1 VNPSAGA
8 DGSPRSGHWTNG
20 QPERTA
26 VTMVIEVDGLTKR
39 YGAHLAVD
47 DVGFTVTEGEIFGI
61 LGVNGAGKTTTVECL
76 QGLRRPDGGH
86 MRVLGLDPRT
96 AGSQLRALVGSQ
108 LQASA
113 LPDRL
118 RVDEAVRLFGDGDR
132 RSADELLD
140 TWDLTA
146 LRRSSFASLS
156 GGQRQRLFIA
166 LALLN
171 QPRVVFFDEL
181 TQGLDPLARSDVWDA
196 IGDVRDRGTTV
207 VLVTHFMDEAEALCD
222 RVAVMR
228 GGRIVDAG
236 TPAELIARHTR
247 STTVTFT
254 PSVSFDPTTLVAL
267 PGVDRVERNGE
278 RIRVIGTHELIA
290 PVCAAV
296 LGDDHLGPPD
306 LRVHHPD
313 LEDALIALI
322 SDAGADRPF
331 QAAPDLTL
339 EGVS

>member
-1 VNPSAGA
+1 
-8 DGSPRSGHWTNG
+8 
-20 QPERTA
+20 
-26 VTMVIEVDGLTKR
+26 MVIDVQGLTKR
-39 YGAHLAVD
+39 YGARLAVD

-76 QGLRRPDGGH
+76 QGLRRPDGGR

-96 AGSQLRALVGSQ
+96 AGSQLRARVGSQ

-118 RVDEAVRLFGDGDR
+118 RVDEAVLLFGDGDR
-132 RSADELLD
+132 RSADRLLE
-140 TWDLTA
+140 TWHLA
-146 LRRSSFASLS
+146 RLRRSSFASLS

-171 QPRVVFFDEL
+171 EPQVVFFDEL
-181 TQGLDPLARSDVWDA
+181 TQGLDPLARGEVWDA
-196 IGDVRDRGTTV
+196 IRDVRERGTTV

-222 RVAVMR
+222 RVMVMR
-228 GGRIVDAG
+228 GGRVVDAG
-236 TPAELIARHTR
+236 TPADLIARHAR

-254 PSVSFDPTTLVAL
+254 PPVSFDPTTLTTL
-267 PGVDRVERNGE
+267 PGVDRVERDGE
-278 RIRVIGTHELIA
+278 QIRARGSNQLVA

-296 LGDDHLGPPD
+296 LSDDHTGPPD

-322 SDAGADRPF
+322 DDTTTEHPSEASATRAREGA
-331 QAAPDLTL
+331 
-339 EGVS
+339 S

>member
-1 VNPSAGA
+1 MA
-8 DGSPRSGHWTNG
+8 
-20 QPERTA
+20 
-26 VTMVIEVDGLTKR
+26 MVIEVQGLTKR
-39 YGAHLAVD
+39 YGTHLAVD
-47 DVGFTVTEGEIFGI
+47 DVGFAVSEGEIFGI

-76 QGLRRPDGGH
+76 QGLRRPDSGH

-96 AGSQLRALVGSQ
+96 SRSKLRALVGSQ

-118 RVDEAVRLFGDGDR
+118 RVDEAVLLFGDGDR
-132 RSADELLD
+132 ASADRLLQ
-140 TWDLTA
+140 TWSLTA
-146 LRRSSFASLS
+146 LGRKSFASLS

-181 TQGLDPLARSDVWDA
+181 TQGLDPLARGEVWEA
-196 IGDVRDRGTTV
+196 IRDVRDRGTTV

-228 GGRIVDAG
+228 GGRVVDTG
-236 TPAELIARHTR
+236 TPADLIARHVR
-247 STTVTFT
+247 ATTVTFT
-254 PSVSFDPTTLVAL
+254 PPVSFDPATLPSL
-267 PGVDRVERNGE
+267 PGVDTVERHGE
-278 RIRVIGTHELIA
+278 QIRVIGSNQLIA
-290 PVCAAV
+290 PVCASV
-296 LGDDHLGPPD
+296 LDDDRFGPPD

-322 SDAGADRPF
+322 SDPDADRRSEASAGP
-331 QAAPDLTL
+331 TL
-339 EGVS
+339 KGVS

>member
-1 VNPSAGA
+1 M
-8 DGSPRSGHWTNG
+8 
-20 QPERTA
+20 
-26 VTMVIEVDGLTKR
+26 TMVIEVEGLTKR

-47 DVGFTVTEGEIFGI
+47 DVGFSVTEGETFGI

-76 QGLRRPDGGH
+76 QGLRRPDRGR

-96 AGSQLRALVGSQ
+96 DRSQLRSLVGSQ

-118 RVDEAVRLFGDGDR
+118 RVEEAVLLFGDGDR
-132 RSADELLD
+132 RSADRLLEM
-140 TWDLTA
+140 WNLAA

-171 QPRVVFFDEL
+171 GPRVVFFDEL
-181 TQGLDPLARSDVWDA
+181 TQGLDPLARGEVWGA
-196 IGDVRDRGTTV
+196 IREVRDRGTTV

-236 TPAELIARHTR
+236 TPADLIARHAR
-247 STTVTFT
+247 ATTVTFT
-254 PSVSFDPTTLVAL
+254 PPVSFDPATLAAL
-267 PGVDRVERNGE
+267 PGVDQVERDGE
-278 RIRVIGTHELIA
+278 RIRVIGTNQLIA
-290 PVCAAV
+290 PVCASV

-313 LEDALIALI
+313 LEDALIALV
-322 SDAGADRPF
+322 SDPDADRRSDPVTGR
-331 QAAPDLTL
+331 TL

>member
-1 VNPSAGA
+1 M
-8 DGSPRSGHWTNG
+8 T
-20 QPERTA
+20 T
-26 VTMVIEVDGLTKR
+26 VIDVRGLMKR

-86 MRVLGLDPRT
+86 MRVLGLDPLT
-96 AGSQLRALVGSQ
+96 ARSRLRALVGSQ

-132 RSADELLD
+132 QSAETLLD
-140 TWDLTA
+140 TWDLTR

-171 QPRVVFFDEL
+171 EPRVVFFDEL
-181 TQGLDPLARSDVWDA
+181 TQGLDPLARGDVWQA
-196 IGDVRDRGTTV
+196 IGEVRDRGTTV

-228 GGRIVDAG
+228 GGRIVDTG

-247 STTVTFT
+247 TTTVTFT
-254 PSVSFDPTTLVAL
+254 PPVSFDPTVLAAL
-267 PGVDRVERNGE
+267 PGVDVVQRDGE
-278 RIRVIGTHELIA
+278 RIRVIGTNQLIA

-322 SDAGADRPF
+322 TDSTTADGHSDAADVRS
-331 QAAPDLTL
+331 L

>member
-1 VNPSAGA
+1 MTP
-8 DGSPRSGHWTNG
+8 
-20 QPERTA
+20 
-26 VTMVIEVDGLTKR
+26 VIEVEGLTKR
-39 YGAHLAVD
+39 YGEYLAVD
-47 DVGFTVTEGEIFGI
+47 DVGFTVAEGEIFGV
-61 LGVNGAGKTTTVECL
+61 LGINGAGKTTTVECL
-76 QGLRRPDGGH
+76 QGLRRPDSGR
-86 MRVLGLDPRT
+86 MRVLGLDPQSDR
-96 AGSQLRALVGSQ
+96 ARLRMLVGSQ

-132 RSADELLD
+132 GSADCLLH
-140 TWDLTA
+140 TWSLTA

-171 QPRVVFFDEL
+171 EPRVVFFDEL
-181 TQGLDPLARSDVWDA
+181 TQGLDPLARGDVWAA
-196 IGDVRDRGTTV
+196 IRDVRERGTTV

-228 GGRIVDAG
+228 GGRVIDSG
-236 TPAELIARHTR
+236 TPADLIARHTR

-254 PSVSFDPTTLVAL
+254 PPTSFDPGVLAAR
-267 PGVDRVERNGE
+267 PGVDRIERHGK
-278 RIRVIGTHELIA
+278 RVRVIGANQLIA

-296 LGDDHLGPPD
+296 LGDDGLGPAD

-322 SDAGADRPF
+322 TDNDVDRRREP
-331 QAAPDLTL
+331 APGRTVQ
-339 EGVS
+339 GVS

>member
-1 VNPSAGA
+1 MSL
-8 DGSPRSGHWTNG
+8 
-20 QPERTA
+20 
-26 VTMVIEVDGLTKR
+26 VIEVEGLKKR

-47 DVGFTVTEGEIFGI
+47 DVGFTVSEGEIFGI

-76 QGLRRPDGGH
+76 QALRRPDRGR
-86 MRVLGLDPRT
+86 MRVLGLDPRS

-108 LQASA
+108 LQSSA

-118 RVDEAVRLFGDGDR
+118 RVEEAVLLFGDGDR
-132 RSADELLD
+132 HWADRLLD
-140 TWDLTA
+140 TWRLA
-146 LRRSSFASLS
+146 GLRRSSFASLS

-171 QPRVVFFDEL
+171 SPRVVFFDEL
-181 TQGLDPLARSDVWDA
+181 TQGLDPLARSDVWRA
-196 IGDVRDRGTTV
+196 IREVRERGTTV

-228 GGRIVDAG
+228 AGRVVDAG
-236 TPAELIARHTR
+236 TPAELITRHARA
-247 STTVTFT
+247 TTVTFT
-254 PSVSFDPTTLVAL
+254 PPVSFDPATLAAL
-267 PGVDRVERNGE
+267 PGIDRVERHGE
-278 RIRVIGTHELIA
+278 RIRVIGTSQLIA

-296 LGDDHLGPPD
+296 LGDDQLGPPD

-313 LEDALIALI
+313 LEDALIALVSDPTDRR
-322 SDAGADRPF
+322 SDAATGHA
-331 QAAPDLTL
+331 L

>member
-1 VNPSAGA
+1 M
-8 DGSPRSGHWTNG
+8 
-20 QPERTA
+20 
-26 VTMVIEVDGLTKR
+26 TMVIEVEGLTKR
-39 YGAHLAVD
+39 YGAHVAVD
-47 DVGFTVTEGEIFGI
+47 DVGFSVTEGEIFGI

-76 QGLRRPDGGH
+76 QGLRRPDRGR

-96 AGSQLRALVGSQ
+96 DRSQLRSLVGSQ

-118 RVDEAVRLFGDGDR
+118 RVEEAVLLFGDGDR
-132 RSADELLD
+132 RSADRLLE
-140 TWDLTA
+140 TWNLAA

-171 QPRVVFFDEL
+171 GPRVVFFDEL
-181 TQGLDPLARSDVWDA
+181 TQGLDPLARGEVWGA
-196 IGDVRDRGTTV
+196 IREVRDRGTTV

-228 GGRIVDAG
+228 GGRVVDGG
-236 TPAELIARHTR
+236 TPADLIARHAR
-247 STTVTFT
+247 ATTVTFT
-254 PSVSFDPTTLVAL
+254 PPVSFDPATLAAL
-267 PGVDRVERNGE
+267 PGVDQIERDGE
-278 RIRVIGTHELIA
+278 RIRVIGTNQLIA
-290 PVCAAV
+290 PVCASV

-313 LEDALIALI
+313 LEDALIALV
-322 SDAGADRPF
+322 SDPDADHRSDPVTGH
-331 QAAPDLTL
+331 TL

>member
-1 VNPSAGA
+1 M
-8 DGSPRSGHWTNG
+8 T
-20 QPERTA
+20 T
-26 VTMVIEVDGLTKR
+26 VIEVQGLTKR

-61 LGVNGAGKTTTVECL
+61 LGVNGAGKTTIVECL
-76 QGLRRPDGGH
+76 QGLRRPDRGR

-96 AGSQLRALVGSQ
+96 DRSQLRARVGSQ

-118 RVDEAVRLFGDGDR
+118 RVDEAVLLFGDGDR
-132 RSADELLD
+132 RSADRLLE
-140 TWDLTA
+140 TWNLAA

-171 QPRVVFFDEL
+171 GPWVVFFDEL
-181 TQGLDPLARSDVWDA
+181 TQGLDPLARGDVWSA
-196 IGDVRDRGTTV
+196 IRDVRDQGTTV

-222 RVAVMR
+222 KVAVMR
-228 GGRIVDAG
+228 AGRIVDAG
-236 TPAELIARHTR
+236 TPAELITRHAHAT
-247 STTVTFT
+247 SPTFT
-254 PSVSFDPTTLVAL
+254 PPVWLDPAILTAL
-267 PGVDRVERNGE
+267 PGVDGVERHGE
-278 RIRVIGTHELIA
+278 QIQVIGTNQLIA
-290 PVCAAV
+290 PVCASV

-306 LRVHHPD
+306 LHVHHPD

-322 SDAGADRPF
+322 SDANADGPVDAVTGR
-331 QAAPDLTL
+331 TL
-339 EGVS
+339 DGVS

>member
-1 VNPSAGA
+1 
-8 DGSPRSGHWTNG
+8 
-20 QPERTA
+20 
-26 VTMVIEVDGLTKR
+26 VTTVIEVQGLAKR
-39 YGAHLAVD
+39 YGAHLVVD
-47 DVGFTVTEGEIFGI
+47 DVGFTVSEGEIFGI

-86 MRVLGLDPRT
+86 MRVLDVDPLS
-96 AGSQLRALVGSQ
+96 AGSDLRALVGSQ

-132 RSADELLD
+132 RRADRLLD
-140 TWDLTA
+140 TWGLSG
-146 LRRSSFASLS
+146 LRRKSFASLS

-171 QPRVVFFDEL
+171 DPRVVFFDEL
-181 TQGLDPLARSDVWDA
+181 TQGLDPLARRDVWGA
-196 IGDVRDRGTTV
+196 IGEVRDRGTTV

-228 GGRIVDAG
+228 GGRIVDTG
-236 TPAELIARHTR
+236 TPAELIARHAR

-254 PSVSFDPTTLVAL
+254 PPVSFDPTAVAAL
-267 PGVDRVERNGE
+267 PGVDRVERHGE
-278 RIRVIGTHELIA
+278 RIRVSGTNQLIA

-296 LGDDHLGPPD
+296 LGDDGLGPAD

-322 SDAGADRPF
+322 SDTSIPDGPAGAAVGRTM
-331 QAAPDLTL
+331 Q
-339 EGVS
+339 GVS

>member
-1 VNPSAGA
+1 
-8 DGSPRSGHWTNG
+8 
-20 QPERTA
+20 
-26 VTMVIEVDGLTKR
+26 MVIEVQGLTKR

-47 DVGFTVTEGEIFGI
+47 DVGFTVTEGETFGI

-76 QGLRRPDGGH
+76 QGLRRPDRGQ

-118 RVDEAVRLFGDGDR
+118 RVEEAVLLFGDGDR
-132 RSADELLD
+132 RSADRLLD
-140 TWDLTA
+140 TWNLAA

-171 QPRVVFFDEL
+171 RPRVVFFDEL
-181 TQGLDPLARSDVWDA
+181 TQGLDPLARGEVWDA
-196 IGDVRDRGTTV
+196 IREVRDQGTTV

-236 TPAELIARHTR
+236 TPADLIARHAR
-247 STTVTFT
+247 ATTVTFT
-254 PSVSFDPTTLVAL
+254 PPVSFDPATLPAL
-267 PGVDRVERNGE
+267 PGVDRVERHGE
-278 RIRVIGTHELIA
+278 RIRVVGSNQLIA
-290 PVCAAV
+290 PVCASV

-313 LEDALIALI
+313 LEDALIALVTE
-322 SDAGADRPF
+322 ATADRRSGS
-331 QAAPDLTL
+331 AADNDP
-339 EGVS
+339 EGLP

>member
-1 VNPSAGA
+1 MAI
-8 DGSPRSGHWTNG
+8 
-20 QPERTA
+20 
-26 VTMVIEVDGLTKR
+26 VIEVEGLMKR
-39 YGAHLAVD
+39 YGTRQAVD

-76 QGLRRPDGGH
+76 QGLRRPDGGR

-96 AGSQLRALVGSQ
+96 AGSQLRAQVGSQ

-118 RVDEAVRLFGDGDR
+118 RVEEAVLLFGDGDR
-132 RSADELLD
+132 HSADRLLE
-140 TWDLTA
+140 TWNLVG

-171 QPRVVFFDEL
+171 APRVVFFDEL
-181 TQGLDPLARSDVWDA
+181 TQGLDPLARSDVWRA
-196 IGDVRDRGTTV
+196 IREVRDRGTTV

-228 GGRIVDAG
+228 AGRVVDAG
-236 TPAELIARHTR
+236 TPAELIARHAR
-247 STTVTFT
+247 ATTVTFT
-254 PSVSFDPTTLVAL
+254 PPVSFDPATLAAL
-267 PGVDRVERNGE
+267 PGVDRVERQGE
-278 RIRVIGTHELIA
+278 RIRVIGTNQLIA

-296 LGDDHLGPPD
+296 LSDDQLGPPD

-313 LEDALIALI
+313 LEDALIALV
-322 SDAGADRPF
+322 SDPDTDAALVPPADR
-331 QAAPDLTL
+331 TL
-339 EGVS
+339 EGAS

>member
-1 VNPSAGA
+1 M
-8 DGSPRSGHWTNG
+8 T
-20 QPERTA
+20 T
-26 VTMVIEVDGLTKR
+26 VIEVEGLTKR
-39 YGAHLAVD
+39 YGAHLVVD
-47 DVGFTVTEGEIFGI
+47 DVGFAVSEGEIFGI

-76 QGLRRPDGGH
+76 QGLRRPDRGQ
-86 MRVLGLDPRT
+86 MRLLGLDPR
-96 AGSQLRALVGSQ
+96 AARSQLRLLVGSQ

-118 RVDEAVRLFGDGDR
+118 RVDEAIRLFGDGGR
-132 RSADELLD
+132 RSADRLLE
-140 TWDLTA
+140 TWSLAA

-171 QPRVVFFDEL
+171 EPVVVFFDEL
-181 TQGLDPLARSDVWDA
+181 TQGLDPLARGDVWNA
-196 IGDVRDRGTTV
+196 IREVRERGTTV

-228 GGRIVDAG
+228 SGRIVDIG
-236 TPAELIARHTR
+236 TPADLIDRHAR
-247 STTVTFT
+247 STAVTFT
-254 PSVSFDPTTLVAL
+254 PSGSFDPVAVAAL
-267 PGVDRVERNGE
+267 PGVDEIE
-278 RIRVIGTHELIA
+278 RIGEQIRVTGTQQLIA

-296 LGDDHLGPPD
+296 LGVDGMGPRD

-322 SDAGADRPF
+322 TTDHAGSPIADATVGRVA
-331 QAAPDLTL
+331 
-339 EGVS
+339 

>member
-1 VNPSAGA
+1 M
-8 DGSPRSGHWTNG
+8 
-20 QPERTA
+20 
-26 VTMVIEVDGLTKR
+26 TMVIEVEGLTKR

-47 DVGFTVTEGEIFGI
+47 DVGFSVTEGEIFGI

-76 QGLRRPDGGH
+76 QGLRRPDRGR
-86 MRVLGLDPRT
+86 MRVLALDPRT
-96 AGSQLRALVGSQ
+96 DRSQLRSLVGSQ

-118 RVDEAVRLFGDGDR
+118 RVEEAVLLFGDGDR
-132 RSADELLD
+132 RSADRLLE
-140 TWDLTA
+140 TWNLAA

-171 QPRVVFFDEL
+171 GPRVVFFDEL
-181 TQGLDPLARSDVWDA
+181 TQGLDPLARGEVWGA
-196 IGDVRDRGTTV
+196 IREVRDRGTTV

-228 GGRIVDAG
+228 GGRVVDAG
-236 TPAELIARHTR
+236 TPADLIARHAR
-247 STTVTFT
+247 ATTVTFT
-254 PSVSFDPTTLVAL
+254 PPVSFDPATLAAL
-267 PGVDRVERNGE
+267 PGVDQVERDGE
-278 RIRVIGTHELIA
+278 RIRVIGTNQLIA
-290 PVCAAV
+290 PVCASV

-313 LEDALIALI
+313 LEDALIAI
-322 SDAGADRPF
+322 VSDPDADRRSDPVTGR
-331 QAAPDLTL
+331 PL

>member
-1 VNPSAGA
+1 M
-8 DGSPRSGHWTNG
+8 
-20 QPERTA
+20 
-26 VTMVIEVDGLTKR
+26 TMVIEVEGLTKR

-47 DVGFTVTEGEIFGI
+47 DVGFSVTEGEIFGI

-76 QGLRRPDGGH
+76 QGLRRPDRGR

-96 AGSQLRALVGSQ
+96 DRSQLRSLVGSQ

-118 RVDEAVRLFGDGDR
+118 RVEEAVLLFGDGDR
-132 RSADELLD
+132 RSADRLLE
-140 TWDLTA
+140 TWNLAA

-171 QPRVVFFDEL
+171 GPRVVFFDEL
-181 TQGLDPLARSDVWDA
+181 TQGLDPLARGEVWGA
-196 IGDVRDRGTTV
+196 IREVRDRGTTV

-228 GGRIVDAG
+228 GGRVVDAG
-236 TPAELIARHTR
+236 TPADLIARHAR
-247 STTVTFT
+247 ATTVTFT
-254 PSVSFDPTTLVAL
+254 PPVSFDPATLAAL
-267 PGVDRVERNGE
+267 PGVDQMERDGE
-278 RIRVIGTHELIA
+278 RIRVIGTNQLIA

-313 LEDALIALI
+313 LEDALIALV
-322 SDAGADRPF
+322 SDPDADRRSDPVTGR
-331 QAAPDLTL
+331 TL

>member
-1 VNPSAGA
+1 M
-8 DGSPRSGHWTNG
+8 
-20 QPERTA
+20 
-26 VTMVIEVDGLTKR
+26 TMVIEVEGLTKR

-47 DVGFTVTEGEIFGI
+47 DVGFTVTEGETFGI

-76 QGLRRPDGGH
+76 QGLRRPDRGR

-96 AGSQLRALVGSQ
+96 AGTQLRALVGSQ

-118 RVDEAVRLFGDGDR
+118 RVEEAVLLFGDGDR
-132 RSADELLD
+132 RSADGLLE
-140 TWDLTA
+140 TWNLAA

-171 QPRVVFFDEL
+171 RPQVVFFDEL
-181 TQGLDPLARSDVWDA
+181 TQGLDPLARGEVWDA
-196 IGDVRDRGTTV
+196 IREVRDRGTTV

-236 TPAELIARHTR
+236 TPADLIARHAR
-247 STTVTFT
+247 ATTVTFT
-254 PSVSFDPTTLVAL
+254 PPVSFDPATLAAL
-267 PGVDRVERNGE
+267 PGVDRVERHGE
-278 RIRVIGTHELIA
+278 RIRVVGSNQLIA
-290 PVCAAV
+290 PVCASV

-313 LEDALIALI
+313 LEDALIALV
-322 SDAGADRPF
+322 SDVTADRRSG
-331 QAAPDLTL
+331 AAADRDP
-339 EGVS
+339 EGVP

>member
-1 VNPSAGA
+1 M
-8 DGSPRSGHWTNG
+8 T
-20 QPERTA
+20 
-26 VTMVIEVDGLTKR
+26 VTMVIEVEGLTKR

-47 DVGFTVTEGEIFGI
+47 DVGFSVTEGEIFGI

-76 QGLRRPDGGH
+76 QGLRRPDRGR

-96 AGSQLRALVGSQ
+96 DRSQLRNLVGSQ

-118 RVDEAVRLFGDGDR
+118 RVEEAVLLFGDGDR
-132 RSADELLD
+132 SSADRLLE
-140 TWDLTA
+140 TWNLAA

-171 QPRVVFFDEL
+171 GPRVVFFDEL
-181 TQGLDPLARSDVWDA
+181 TQGLDPLARGEVWAA
-196 IGDVRDRGTTV
+196 IREVRERGSTV

-222 RVAVMR
+222 RVAVLR
-228 GGRIVDAG
+228 GGRVVDAG
-236 TPAELIARHTR
+236 TPAELIARHAR
-247 STTVTFT
+247 ATTVTFT
-254 PSVSFDPTTLVAL
+254 PPVSFDPATLAAL
-267 PGVDRVERNGE
+267 PGVDQVERDGE
-278 RIRVIGTHELIA
+278 RIRVRGTNQLIA

-313 LEDALIALI
+313 LEDALIALV
-322 SDAGADRPF
+322 SDPDTDRW
-331 QAAPDLTL
+331 PDPVTGRTP

>member
-1 VNPSAGA
+1 
-8 DGSPRSGHWTNG
+8 
-20 QPERTA
+20 
-26 VTMVIEVDGLTKR
+26 VTMVIEVEGLSKA
-39 YGAHLAVD
+39 YGARLAVD

-76 QGLRRPDGGH
+76 QGLRRPDRGV

-96 AGSQLRALVGSQ
+96 ARSQLRALVGSQ
-108 LQASA
+108 LQGSA

-118 RVDEAVRLFGDGDR
+118 RVNEAVRLFGDGDR
-132 RSADELLD
+132 GSAQRLLD
-140 TWDLTA
+140 TWNLA
-146 LRRSSFASLS
+146 KLERSSFASLS

-171 QPRVVFFDEL
+171 QPQVVFFDEL
-181 TQGLDPLARSDVWDA
+181 TQGLDPLARGEVWDA
-196 IGDVRDRGTTV
+196 IRDVRARGTTV

-222 RVAVMR
+222 RVAIMR

-236 TPAELIARHTR
+236 TPAELITWHAR

-254 PSVSFDPTTLVAL
+254 PPVSFDPAALAAL
-267 PGVDRVERNGE
+267 PGVDRVERHGE
-278 RIRVIGTHELIA
+278 QIRVVGTNQLVA
-290 PVCAAV
+290 PVCASV
-296 LGDDHLGPPD
+296 LGVDQLGPPD

-322 SDAGADRPF
+322 SDTGADHEAAGAAVPI
-331 QAAPDLTL
+331 P

>member
-1 VNPSAGA
+1 MTRVL
-8 DGSPRSGHWTNG
+8 
-20 QPERTA
+20 
-26 VTMVIEVDGLTKR
+26 EVRGLTKR
-39 YGAHLAVD
+39 YGSHVAVD
-47 DVGFTVTEGEIFGI
+47 DVGFTVDEGEIFGV

-76 QGLRRPDGGH
+76 QGLRRPDSGD

-96 AGSQLRALVGSQ
+96 AGSRLRTLVGSQ

-118 RVDEAVRLFGDGDR
+118 RVEEALRLFGDGDR
-132 RSADELLD
+132 ASAEQLLQA
-140 TWDLTA
+140 WDLSGT
-146 LRRSSFASLS
+146 RRSSFASLS

-171 QPRVVFFDEL
+171 RPRLVFLDEL
-181 TQGLDPLARSDVWDA
+181 TQGLDPLARGDVWRA
-196 IGDVRDRGTTV
+196 IGDIRDRGTTV

-228 GGRIVDAG
+228 AGHIVDMG
-236 TPAELIARHTR
+236 TPAELISRHAR
-247 STTVTFT
+247 ST
-254 PSVSFDPTTLVAL
+254 SVSFTAPACFDPATVTAL
-267 PGVDRVERNGE
+267 PGVEQVERRGDE
-278 RIRVIGTHELIA
+278 IRVVGTNQLIA

-296 LGDDHLGPPD
+296 LGDGAVGPPD

-322 SDAGADRPF
+322 TDAAAGPRDTPADRV
-331 QAAPDLTL
+331 L
-339 EGVS
+339 EVTP

>member
-1 VNPSAGA
+1 MS
-8 DGSPRSGHWTNG
+8 
-20 QPERTA
+20 
-26 VTMVIEVDGLTKR
+26 MVIEVEGLTKR

-76 QGLRRPDGGH
+76 QGLRRPDRGR

-118 RVDEAVRLFGDGDR
+118 RVDEAVLLFGDGDR
-132 RSADELLD
+132 YSADRILE
-140 TWDLTA
+140 TWNLAA

-171 QPRVVFFDEL
+171 GPRVVFFDEL
-181 TQGLDPLARSDVWDA
+181 TQGLDPLARGEVWGA
-196 IGDVRDRGTTV
+196 VREVRDRGATV

-228 GGRIVDAG
+228 AGSVVDAG
-236 TPAELIARHTR
+236 TPAELIARHAR

-254 PSVSFDPTTLVAL
+254 PPAWFDPATLAAL
-267 PGVDRVERNGE
+267 PGVDGVERHGE
-278 RIRVIGTHELIA
+278 RIRVSGTNRLIA

-322 SDAGADRPF
+322 SDTGADRGVHEV
-331 QAAPDLTL
+331 ADRSL

>member
-1 VNPSAGA
+1 M
-8 DGSPRSGHWTNG
+8 
-20 QPERTA
+20 
-26 VTMVIEVDGLTKR
+26 TMVIEVEGLTKR

-47 DVGFTVTEGEIFGI
+47 DVGFSVTEGEVFGV

-76 QGLRRPDGGH
+76 QGLRRPDRGR

-96 AGSQLRALVGSQ
+96 ARSQLRSLVGSQ

-118 RVDEAVRLFGDGDR
+118 RVEEAIRLFGDGDR
-132 RSADELLD
+132 RSADRLLE
-140 TWDLTA
+140 TWNLAA
-146 LRRSSFASLS
+146 LGRSSFASLS

-171 QPRVVFFDEL
+171 EPRVVFFDEL
-181 TQGLDPLARSDVWDA
+181 TQGLDPLARSDVWGA
-196 IGDVRDRGTTV
+196 IRDVRDRGTTV

-236 TPAELIARHTR
+236 TPAELIDRHARA
-247 STTVTFT
+247 TTVTFT
-254 PSVSFDPTTLVAL
+254 PPVSFDPASVAAL
-267 PGVDRVERNGE
+267 PGVDRVQRHGE
-278 RIRVIGTHELIA
+278 QIQVIGSNQLIA

-296 LGDDHLGPPD
+296 LGDDHLGPAD

-313 LEDALIALI
+313 LEDALIALV
-322 SDAGADRPF
+322 SD
-331 QAAPDLTL
+331 PDTDPRIPDPATGHTL
-339 EGVS
+339 QGVS

>member
-1 VNPSAGA
+1 M
-8 DGSPRSGHWTNG
+8 
-20 QPERTA
+20 
-26 VTMVIEVDGLTKR
+26 TMVIEVEGLTKR

-47 DVGFTVTEGEIFGI
+47 DVGFSVTEGEIFGI

-76 QGLRRPDGGH
+76 QGLRRPDRGR

-96 AGSQLRALVGSQ
+96 DRSQLRSLVGSQ

-118 RVDEAVRLFGDGDR
+118 RVEEAVLLFGDGDR
-132 RSADELLD
+132 RSADRLLE
-140 TWDLTA
+140 TWNLAA

-171 QPRVVFFDEL
+171 GPRVVFFDEL
-181 TQGLDPLARSDVWDA
+181 TQGLDPLARGEVWGA
-196 IGDVRDRGTTV
+196 IREVRDRGTTV

-228 GGRIVDAG
+228 GGRVVDAG
-236 TPAELIARHTR
+236 TPADLIARHAR
-247 STTVTFT
+247 ATTVTFT
-254 PSVSFDPTTLVAL
+254 PPVSFDPATLAAL
-267 PGVDRVERNGE
+267 PGVDQIERDGE
-278 RIRVIGTHELIA
+278 RIRVIGTNQLIA
-290 PVCAAV
+290 PVCASV

-313 LEDALIALI
+313 LEDALIALV
-322 SDAGADRPF
+322 SDPDADHRSDPVTGH
-331 QAAPDLTL
+331 TL

>member
-1 VNPSAGA
+1 M
-8 DGSPRSGHWTNG
+8 T
-20 QPERTA
+20 
-26 VTMVIEVDGLTKR
+26 VIEVDGLTKR
-39 YGAHLAVD
+39 YGLQLAVD
-47 DVGFTVTEGEIFGI
+47 DVAFSVTEGEIFGI

-76 QGLRRPDGGH
+76 QGLRRPDRGH

-96 AGSQLRALVGSQ
+96 ARSQLRARVGSQ

-118 RVDEAVRLFGDGDR
+118 RVDEAVLLFGDGDR
-132 RSADELLD
+132 GSADRLLE
-140 TWDLTA
+140 TWNLAA
-146 LRRSSFASLS
+146 LRRKNFAALS
-156 GGQRQRLFIA
+156 GGERQRLFIA

-171 QPRVVFFDEL
+171 RPRVVFFDEL
-181 TQGLDPLARSDVWDA
+181 TQGLDPLARGEVWDA
-196 IGDVRDRGTTV
+196 IRDVRDRGTTV

-228 GGRIVDAG
+228 RGRIVDAG
-236 TPAELIARHTR
+236 TPAELIARHAR

-254 PSVSFDPTTLVAL
+254 PPVSFDPAVLGAL
-267 PGVDRVERNGE
+267 PGVDRVERHDE
-278 RIRVIGTHELIA
+278 RIRVIGTDQLIA

-296 LGDDHLGPPD
+296 LGDDHRGPRD

-313 LEDALIALI
+313 LEDAVVSLITDPEAHAR
-322 SDAGADRPF
+322 SRRS
-331 QAAPDLTL
+331 PDVAL

>member
-1 VNPSAGA
+1 M
-8 DGSPRSGHWTNG
+8 TI
-20 QPERTA
+20 
-26 VTMVIEVDGLTKR
+26 VIEVEGLSKS
-39 YGAHLAVD
+39 YGARLAVD

-76 QGLRRPDGGH
+76 QGLRRPDRGV

-96 AGSQLRALVGSQ
+96 ARSQLRALVGSQ

-118 RVDEAVRLFGDGDR
+118 RVNEAVRLFGDGDR
-132 RSADELLD
+132 GSAQRLLD
-140 TWDLTA
+140 TWNLA
-146 LRRSSFASLS
+146 KLERSSFASLS

-171 QPRVVFFDEL
+171 QPKVVFFDEL
-181 TQGLDPLARSDVWDA
+181 TQGLDPLARSEVWDA
-196 IGDVRDRGTTV
+196 IRDVRARGTTV

-236 TPAELIARHTR
+236 TPADLITRHAR

-254 PSVSFDPTTLVAL
+254 PPVSFDPAALAAL
-267 PGVDRVERNGE
+267 PGVDRVERHGE
-278 RIRVIGTHELIA
+278 QIRVVGTNQMIA
-290 PVCAAV
+290 PVCASV
-296 LGDDHLGPPD
+296 LGDDQLGPPD

-322 SDAGADRPF
+322 SDTGADHEADGV
-331 QAAPDLTL
+331 AAPIP

>member
-1 VNPSAGA
+1 V
-8 DGSPRSGHWTNG
+8 
-20 QPERTA
+20 Q
-26 VTMVIEVDGLTKR
+26 GLIKR

-76 QGLRRPDGGH
+76 QGLRRPDGGR
-86 MRVLGLDPRT
+86 MRVLGVDPLT
-96 AGSQLRALVGSQ
+96 AGSRLRALVGSQ

-132 RSADELLD
+132 GSADRLLD
-140 TWDLTA
+140 TWNLA
-146 LRRSSFASLS
+146 GLRRSSFASLS

-171 QPRVVFFDEL
+171 QPQVVFFDEL
-181 TQGLDPLARSDVWDA
+181 TQGLDPLARGDVWDA
-196 IGDVRDRGTTV
+196 IGDVRDQGTTV

-228 GGRIVDAG
+228 GGRIIDTG

-247 STTVTFT
+247 TTTVTFT
-254 PSVSFDPTTLVAL
+254 PPVSLDPTALAAL
-267 PGVDRVERNGE
+267 PGVDAVQRDGD
-278 RIRVIGTHELIA
+278 RIRVLGTSQLIA

-322 SDAGADRPF
+322 RDPDADGASDPAPGRPL
-331 QAAPDLTL
+331 Q
-339 EGVS
+339 GVR

>member
-1 VNPSAGA
+1 MS
-8 DGSPRSGHWTNG
+8 
-20 QPERTA
+20 
-26 VTMVIEVDGLTKR
+26 MVIEVQALTKR
-39 YGAHLAVD
+39 YGARLAVD
-47 DVGFTVTEGEIFGI
+47 DVGFSVSEGEIFGI

-76 QGLRRPDGGH
+76 QGLRRPDRGH

-96 AGSQLRALVGSQ
+96 ARSQLRTLVGSQ

-132 RSADELLD
+132 GSARRLLD
-140 TWDLTA
+140 TWDLAA
-146 LRRSSFASLS
+146 LGRSSFASLS

-171 QPRVVFFDEL
+171 EPRVVFFDEL
-181 TQGLDPLARSDVWDA
+181 TQGLDPLARGEVWDA

-228 GGRIVDAG
+228 AGRIVDAG
-236 TPAELIARHTR
+236 TPADLIARHAR
-247 STTVTFT
+247 STSVTFT
-254 PSVSFDPTTLVAL
+254 PPVSFDHTALASL
-267 PGVDRVERNGE
+267 PGVDRVERHGE
-278 RIRVIGTHELIA
+278 RIRVTGTNQLIA

-296 LGDDHLGPPD
+296 LGDDQLGPPD

-322 SDAGADRPF
+322 SDTGTERRSHPAAGRTP
-331 QAAPDLTL
+331 

>member
-1 VNPSAGA
+1 
-8 DGSPRSGHWTNG
+8 
-20 QPERTA
+20 
-26 VTMVIEVDGLTKR
+26 VTIVIEVQGLTKR

-76 QGLRRPDGGH
+76 QGLRRPDGGR
-86 MRVLGLDPRT
+86 MRVLGVDPRT

-108 LQASA
+108 LQDSA

-118 RVDEAVRLFGDGDR
+118 RVEEAVLLFGDGDR
-132 RSADELLD
+132 RSADRLLE
-140 TWDLTA
+140 TWNLTG

-171 QPRVVFFDEL
+171 APRVVFFDEL
-181 TQGLDPLARSDVWDA
+181 TQGLDPLARSEVWRA
-196 IGDVRDRGTTV
+196 IREVRDRGTTV

-228 GGRIVDAG
+228 GGRVVDAG
-236 TPAELIARHTR
+236 TPAELIARHAR
-247 STTVTFT
+247 VTTVTFT
-254 PSVSFDPTTLVAL
+254 PPVSFDPATLAAL
-267 PGVDRVERNGE
+267 PGVDRVERHGE
-278 RIRVIGTHELIA
+278 RIRVIGTNQLIA
-290 PVCAAV
+290 PVCASV

-313 LEDALIALI
+313 LEDALIALV
-322 SDAGADRPF
+322 SDPDTDRP
-331 QAAPDLTL
+331 PDPGSGRTL

>member
-1 VNPSAGA
+1 MA
-8 DGSPRSGHWTNG
+8 
-20 QPERTA
+20 
-26 VTMVIEVDGLTKR
+26 MVIEVQGLTKR

-47 DVGFTVTEGEIFGI
+47 DVGFTVTEGETFGI

-76 QGLRRPDGGH
+76 QGLRRPDRGQ

-118 RVDEAVRLFGDGDR
+118 RVEEAVLLFGDGDR
-132 RSADELLD
+132 RSADRLLD
-140 TWDLTA
+140 TWNLAA

-171 QPRVVFFDEL
+171 RPRVVFFDEL
-181 TQGLDPLARSDVWDA
+181 TQGLDPLARGEVWDA
-196 IGDVRDRGTTV
+196 IREVRDRGTTV

-228 GGRIVDAG
+228 AGRVVDAG
-236 TPAELIARHTR
+236 TPADLIARHAR
-247 STTVTFT
+247 ATTVTFT
-254 PSVSFDPTTLVAL
+254 PPVSFDPATLPAL
-267 PGVDRVERNGE
+267 PGVDRVERHGE
-278 RIRVIGTHELIA
+278 RIRVVGSNQLIA
-290 PVCAAV
+290 PVCASV

-313 LEDALIALI
+313 LEDALIALV
-322 SDAGADRPF
+322 SDPDADHRSGGAAHRDP
-331 QAAPDLTL
+331 
-339 EGVS
+339 EGVP